1 MSISREHTKE
11 DEIEI
16 RLLTNSLWVHRLVR
30 TSKPCTLFEFK
41 NELYKV
47 LWTRAEGYESV
58 AEIANELYMN
68 SGICAIYFSRER
80 GYDTF
85 EEMVHSE
92 ELENVITIER
102 IPWKPSYIIYH
113 YRATLNNEGTFS
125 DIRKRNQQK
134 KKQNASF
141 QDLNRKLAGLPTEA
155 ELRMSARTAA
165 KRARKSKQI
174 CGEIISYEIDVGS
187 DDDDELNE
195 LTEFIGDDG
204 DEWTEGRE
212 DGDSSGGSVFAENIS
227 IVEKTN
233 HHNEK
238 RKRDNEK
245 EYALKMGKCFSS
257 DFYEL

>member
-58 AEIANELYMN
+58 AEIANELY
-68 SGICAIYFSRER
+68 
-80 GYDTF
+80 
-85 EEMVHSE
+85 
-92 ELENVITIER
+92 
-102 IPWKPSYIIYH
+102 
-113 YRATLNNEGTFS
+113 YR
-125 DIRKRNQQK
+125 
-134 KKQNASF
+134 NASF

-187 DDDDELNE
+187 DNDDELNE
-195 LTEFIGDDG
+195 VTEFIGDDG

-212 DGDSSGGSVFAENIS
+212 DGDSSGGSVFAENIA

-257 DFYEL
+257 DFYEI